1 MTYRF
6 SHGWARTQVVIGFLL
21 IGLALL
27 APVYALLGPVPGDD
41 PWTRDLRYRAML
53 GGGMLVTGL
62 ALAVPL
68 VVLGQVLLAF
78 LSLRRL
84 LAALL
89 HELRAVRAEHA
100 PPQPTFGQRV
110 GKRRAPP

>member
-6 SHGWARTQVVIGFLL
+6 SHGWARIQVIIGFVL

-41 PWTRDLRYRAML
+41 PWTRDLGYRAML
-53 GGGMLVTGL
+53 GGAVLVTGI

-68 VVLGQVLLAF
+68 IVLGQVLLAF
-78 LSLRRL
+78 LSLRKL

-89 HELRAVRAEHA
+89 RELRATRAEHA

-110 GKRRAPP
+110 GRRRSPP